1 MKKCQN
7 NTQLNKTNC
16 FPEDFIKKKLSQAF
30 VFISYIDNQINSEDY
45 KNPITSFLNSKIV
58 PISTSIFKTY
68 FLEFSDLR
76 YRSDNNLF
84 FHSYEETQSYKLK
97 EIKESV
103 DLRGDNTLI
112 KGTFNQI
119 NFIMADETIIITR
132 IYDKISYSFAQ
143 IGGLAHIFILLSKL
157 ILYFWSKNNVLL
169 YLISTILPNEE
180 KDNFLEKPRNASNL
194 ELEKVEK
201 PKTFLFSKMR
211 GRNLKHIVKNISNS
225 NKIDNIINVK
235 DNLNEEGSINENK
248 NSSSYDNI
256 NLKNELPISNSI
268 NSFQSRINEENN
280 FPQINNFME
289 EKNNNKKLSKENEIS
304 QDMIEKNK
312 YLII

>member
-1 MKKCQN
+1 
-7 NTQLNKTNC
+7 
-16 FPEDFIKKKLSQAF
+16 
-30 VFISYIDNQINSEDY
+30 
-45 KNPITSFLNSKIV
+45 
-58 PISTSIFKTY
+58 
-68 FLEFSDLR
+68 
-76 YRSDNNLF
+76 
-84 FHSYEETQSYKLK
+84 
-97 EIKESV
+97 
-103 DLRGDNTLI
+103 
-112 KGTFNQI
+112 
-119 NFIMADETIIITR
+119 MADETMITTR
-132 IYDKISYSFAQ
+132 IYDKISNSFAK

-201 PKTFLFSKMR
+201 QKTFLLNQKSS
-211 GRNLKHIVKNISNS
+211 RNLKNIVKNISNS

>member
-16 FPEDFIKKKLSQAF
+16 FPEDIINRRLSQGLANVLF
-30 VFISYIDNQINSEDY
+30 IDNQVNSEDY
-45 KNPITSFLNSKIV
+45 KNPIKSSLKLNQFF
-58 PISTSIFKTY
+58 ISPSIFKH
-68 FLEFSDLR
+68 FFVKFSDLR

-84 FHSYEETQSYKLK
+84 FNSYEETQSYKLK
-97 EIKESV
+97 EIKETV

-119 NFIMADETIIITR
+119 NFIMADETMITTR
-132 IYDKISYSFAQ
+132 IYDKISNSFAK

-201 PKTFLFSKMR
+201 QKTFLLNQKSSQ
-211 GRNLKHIVKNISNS
+211 NLKNIVKNISNS